1 MEESDAPLAIAPFD
15 YEAHAE
21 LFMAGKR
28 RAAKYLRFD
37 RAADAIRFA
46 IEEAPSRSLLLT
58 HIEIDNA
65 RISGREIRDLYDSD
79 AFPLT
84 RRLPS
89 GSADLEAAPGRAGAP
104 RSRAIEPTPPSR

>member
-1 MEESDAPLAIAPFD
+1 MEESDAPRAIAPFD
-15 YEAHAE
+15 YEARAE

-46 IEEAPSRSLLLT
+46 IEDLPPRALLLT
-58 HIEIDNA
+58 HIEIDDA
-65 RISGREIRDLYDSD
+65 RISGREIRDLYDCD

-84 RRLPS
+84 RRPPS
-89 GSADLEAAPGRAGAP
+89 GLELEAAPEPEAAP
-104 RSRAIEPTPPSR
+104 RLRVTGAAPPSR